1 MKKPEIFKPRIE
13 HDLNNNKNAYY
24 SFIKEDEQIRKTNE
38 DPVDTLDRLIKSNSY
53 IFNKKVLIVTKEKEY
68 LTKIAGK
75 IGKKVITIDG
85 DSINIDDIIRIEE
98 IKNLF

>member
-38 DPVDTLDRLIKSNSY
+38 DPIDTLDRLIKSNSY

-98 IKNLF
+98 K

>member
-98 IKNLF
+98 K

>member
-24 SFIKEDEQIRKTNE
+24 SFIKENEQIRKTNE

-53 IFNKKVLIVTKEKEY
+53 IFNKKVLIVTKENDSLNCKI
-68 LTKIAGK
+68 TKI
-75 IGKKVITIDG
+75 VSNRPTQ
-85 DSINIDDIIRIEE
+85 
-98 IKNLF
+98 